1 MVTSRKRPDFL
12 KPDDEIVVIRLGGI
26 SASHIPGILNRLSQ
40 DLASG
45 RARTG
50 RLLYEEIKQRLL
62 RLVAAIRKEREPSSL
77 QYSASEIWGQGTGR
91 APIEKAA
98 PDNQTGNGAG
108 CSP

>member
-77 QYSASEIWGQGTGR
+77 QYSASEI
-91 APIEKAA
+91 
-98 PDNQTGNGAG
+98 
-108 CSP
+108 